1 MDALQLIDKFGID
14 VVERAMRNLGATRN
28 VNGKKRR
35 AVASGRLKAGL
46 QYSFAIKRGVGSI
59 SFGADP
65 SLGIYPQ
72 VVETGR
78 GANKKPPPTKSI
90 MEWMKVKNI
99 RVRNK
104 TGGFVAANES
114 QKRGVAFLIARSIG
128 KKGIPGLFYYRDA
141 IIDAL
146 NQNGS
151 EFIKAVADEIIR
163 LEVGKFET
171 TTTTIKI

>member
-1 MDALQLIDKFGID
+1 MTPEQLIDKFGAD

-35 AVASGRLKAGL
+35 AVASGKLKSSL
-46 QYSFAIKRGVGSI
+46 SYSVSIKRGVGSI

-78 GANKKPPPTKSI
+78 GANKKPPPVKSI
-90 MEWMKVKNI
+90 LEWMKIKPI
-99 RVRNK
+99 RIRNK
-104 TGGFVAANES
+104 QGGFVTATES
-114 QKRGVAFLIARSIG
+114 QKRGVAFTITRSIG
-128 KKGIPGLFYYRDA
+128 KKGIPGLYYYRDA
-141 IIDAL
+141 IVDAL
-146 NQNGS
+146 NENGA

-171 TTTTIKI
+171 STTVIKI

>member
-1 MDALQLIDKFGID
+1 
-14 VVERAMRNLGATRN
+14 

-46 QYSFAIKRGVGSI
+46 EYTFAVKRSVGTI

-78 GANKKPPPTKSI
+78 KAFPGNPSKTPPIGSI

-99 RVRNK
+99 RPRSK
-104 TGGFVAANES
+104 TGSILSNTYTPT
-114 QKRGVAFLIARSIG
+114 RGKNKGKTVDRRWHIARLISKKINE
-128 KKGIPGLFYYRDA
+128 KGIPGLFYYRDA